1 MSGKCPKPIFEYLT
15 HLAIDFGGCFAL
27 LSYCALCIVLHAGDL
42 SNRPGA
48 AIRLSF
54 SRLIGVIVLVV
65 VGLPLCGKAFILAHL
80 GNAVIGRMVLLL
92 ATVIGNWLQFT
103 LRVGSTLHSG
113 L

>member
-48 AIRLSF
+48 NRLSF
-54 SRLIGVIVLVV
+54 SRLIGVIVLVLV
-65 VGLPLCGKAFILAHL
+65 VVAGLCCKAFILAHL

-92 ATVIGNWLQFT
+92 ATVIRNWLQFT